1 MCSRSRG
8 LCRVVDLVS
17 GIIVGLGLRVSAIM
31 VEVRARVV
39 SILVFY
45 SCLFFALGA
54 IVLVLGLVSRL

>member
-1 MCSRSRG
+1 M
-8 LCRVVDLVS
+8 CRVVDLVS